1 MSSREDIER
10 MGGNH
15 LDEMEKFLLNIAEGR
30 IGQDDLSGCGIIKL
44 PPGVNSAQ
52 EYEEYYNDEEDYEH
66 EADNEKELLEFNVD
80 IAKVD
85 KVVGKSVKLT
95 GDTGGAEPVLS
106 VKFKILVSFM
116 CLMLHSQS

>member
-1 MSSREDIER
+1 MG

-30 IGQDDLSGCGIIKL
+30 IGQDDLSGCGVIKL

-52 EYEEYYNDEEDYEH
+52 EYEEYYNDGEDYEQ
-66 EADNEKELLEFNVD
+66 ENERELLEYNVD

-85 KVVGKSVKLT
+85 KVVGESVKLT
-95 GDTGGAEPVLS
+95 GDTGGADPVLS

-116 CLMLHSQS
+116 FLMLHS